1 MLRSRIDSL
10 RQRGSRYW
18 GRFDPATRALPGY
31 LGRAIANFNRHGLRQ
46 AAALAYYA
54 VFSIFPLS
62 LLLAVGIG
70 SVLGPTVA
78 EEQIARGLS
87 LFLPDQTLELFQR
100 NMATTLEQGRSF
112 GLIAVAGL
120 IWAGLGLFTNVTNSL
135 DLIFLA
141 PSSRSLWRQRLV
153 ALAMALALVT
163 LIFTSFLT
171 SGILRLVV
179 ALTLDRPNPWLL
191 IGTYSLPFAIDMI
204 IFALLFRYVPARY
217 VKWDAVWPGAIMGA
231 AGWELLKLFF
241 NWYLDNVATFQF
253 VYGSIATVIVLLF
266 WVYLLASIFLL
277 SAELSAQLNEWMF
290 DQQKK
295 RENERFIQSTPL
307 SELPDVDGESPVNA
321 LQPGEQR
328 ALPQPQPELE

>member
-1 MLRSRIDSL
+1 MLRSRVDGL
-10 RQRGSRYW
+10 MQRL
-18 GRFDPATRALPGY
+18 GRFYGRLDPATRALPGY

-78 EEQIARGLS
+78 QEQISRGLGV
-87 LFLPDQTLELFQR
+87 FLPDQTLELFQR

-120 IWAGLGLFTNVTNSL
+120 IWSGLGLFTNVTSSL

-141 PSSRSLWRQRLV
+141 PTSRSLWRQRLV
-153 ALAMALALVT
+153 ALIMALSLVT

-171 SGILRLVV
+171 SGVLRLVA
-179 ALTLDRPNPWLL
+179 ALSLERPSPWLV
-191 IGTYSLPFAIDMI
+191 IGTYSLPFGIDMV

-217 VKWDAVWPGAIMGA
+217 VKWDAVWPGAILGA
-231 AGWELLKLFF
+231 AGWELLKTGF
-241 NWYLDNVATFQF
+241 NWFMENLSNFQF
-253 VYGSIATVIVLLF
+253 VYGSIATVIVLMF
-266 WVYLLASIFLL
+266 WVYLLASIFLF
-277 SAELSAQLNEWMF
+277 SAELSSQLNEWMH

-295 RENERFIQSTPL
+295 READRYLRSKSL
-307 SELPDVDGESPVNA
+307 GELAEESGEPDVPELTSTT
-321 LQPGEQR
+321 QQH
-328 ALPQPQPELE
+328 ALPLPEDR

>member
-1 MLRSRIDSL
+1 MLRSRVDGL
-10 RQRGSRYW
+10 MQRL
-18 GRFDPATRALPGY
+18 GRFYGRLDPATRALPGY

-78 EEQIARGLS
+78 QEQISRGLGV
-87 LFLPDQTLELFQR
+87 FLPDQTLELFQR

-120 IWAGLGLFTNVTNSL
+120 IWSGLGLFTNVTSSL

-141 PSSRSLWRQRLV
+141 PTSRSLWRQRLV
-153 ALAMALALVT
+153 ALIMALSLVT

-171 SGILRLVV
+171 SGVLRLVA
-179 ALTLDRPNPWLL
+179 ALSLERPSPWLV
-191 IGTYSLPFAIDMI
+191 IGTYSLPFGIDMV

-217 VKWDAVWPGAIMGA
+217 VKWDAVWPGAILGA
-231 AGWELLKLFF
+231 AGWELLKTGF
-241 NWYLDNVATFQF
+241 NWFMENLSNFQF
-253 VYGSIATVIVLLF
+253 VYGSIATVIVLMF
-266 WVYLLASIFLL
+266 WVYLLASIFLF
-277 SAELSAQLNEWMF
+277 SAELSSQLNEWMH

-295 RENERFIQSTPL
+295 READRYLRSKSL
-307 SELPDVDGESPVNA
+307 GELAEESGEPDVPELTVTT
-321 LQPGEQR
+321 QQH
-328 ALPQPQPELE
+328 ALPLPEDR